1 MYSRL
6 LEFLE
11 TFKILYQHQ
20 FGFRKKH
27 STYMALMIVME
38 KIAKSLENC
47 EFVIGV
53 FLDFSKAF
61 DTVNHDIVKKLSY
74 HGIRGHALKW
84 FDSDL
89 EGRSQYVA

>member
-27 STYMALMIVME
+27 STYMALMILMD
-38 KIAKSLENC
+38 KIAKSLENG

-53 FLDFSKAF
+53 YLDFSK
-61 DTVNHDIVKKLSY
+61 VS
-74 HGIRGHALKW
+74 IR
-84 FDSDL
+84 
-89 EGRSQYVA
+89 